1 MILIGKL
8 VTALLTVLLAVTV
21 MTNAQAASGADLE
34 TEIEACRSVKNAAH
48 QMAEGARGLGFNDD
62 HEIIQIA
69 KERWAQA
76 DDREQELTKQLEASR
91 LFVWD
96 GPVLTASKG
105 VNYGPSGKETYYNL
119 PMGGVVRIMRNMGF
133 SQEEYPYWIREDGV
147 KMLGEY
153 VMIAAHLGVH
163 PRGSI
168 VPTSRGFGL
177 VCDTGGFAKSNPTQ
191 LDLATAWR

>member
-1 MILIGKL
+1 MIPIGKII
-8 VTALLTVLLAVTV
+8 TALLTALLAMTV

-34 TEIEACRSVKNAAH
+34 AEIEACRSVKNAAH

-62 HEIIQIA
+62 NEIIQIA

-76 DDREQELTKQLEASR
+76 DDREQELAKQLEATKV
-91 LFVWD
+91 FVWN
-96 GPVLTASKG
+96 GPVLTKQAG
-105 VNYGPSGKETYYNL
+105 TVQGPSGKETYYNL
-119 PMGGVVRIMRNMGF
+119 PMGGVVSIMRSMGF
-133 SQEEYPYWIREDGV
+133 SQEEYPYWVRDDGM
-147 KMLGEY
+147 KMLGDY
-153 VMIAAHLGVH
+153 VMIAAHLGNH

-168 VPTSRGFGL
+168 VPTSRGLGL

>member
-1 MILIGKL
+1 MVTIGKIL
-8 VTALLTVLLAVTV
+8 TGLLALLLTVTIV
-21 MTNAQAASGADLE
+21 TNAQAASNYDIEA
-34 TEIEACRSVKNAAH
+34 EIEACRNIKDAAH

-76 DDREQELTKQLEASR
+76 DDREQELTKQLEATK
-91 LFVWD
+91 LFIWD

-133 SQEEYPYWIREDGV
+133 DAENYPYWVRNDGV
-147 KMLGEY
+147 KMLGDY
-153 VMIAAHLGVH
+153 VLCACNLSVH
-163 PRGSI
+163 PRGSL
-168 VPTSRGFGL
+168 VETSLGKGI
-177 VCDTGGFAKSNPTQ
+177 CADTGGFAKHNPTQ
-191 LDLATAWR
+191 IDIATSWG

>member
-1 MILIGKL
+1 MIPIGKII
-8 VTALLTVLLAVTV
+8 TALLTVLLTVTV

-34 TEIEACRSVKNAAH
+34 AEIEACRSVKNAAH

-96 GPVLTASKG
+96 GPVLTARAG
-105 VNYGPSGKETYYNL
+105 TVQGPSGKETYYNL
-119 PMGGVVRIMRNMGF
+119 PMGGVVNIMRHMGF

-153 VMIAAHLGVH
+153 VMVAAHLGVH
-163 PRGSI
+163 PRGSV
-168 VPTSRGFGL
+168 VPTSRGSGL
-177 VCDTGGFAKSNPTQ
+177 VCDTGGFAKSNPYQ
-191 LDLATAWR
+191 LDLATVW